1 MCLGEGDTLF
11 QQELTIRL
19 AKLCPAAAAG
29 EPSVLKEKMEFR
41 LS

>member
-1 MCLGEGDTLF
+1 MSLGAGDTVF

-29 EPSVLKEKMEFR
+29 EPGALQGKKGA
-41 LS
+41 